1 MVGDM
6 STRRLVRLHVG
17 LALFGLSIALMVRAN
32 LGLDSWDV
40 FHQGIAHRTGL
51 PMGWVI
57 NGVGALVLLLWL
69 PLRQRPGYGTV
80 ANVVL
85 VGLVA
90 QVSLD
95 VLPTIDG
102 VLWRWPTLI
111 ASIVMNAVATGLYVG
126 AGLGP
131 GPRDGLMTGLAARGL
146 SIRVARTAIE
156 LAVLGT
162 GWLLGGTV
170 GIGTVLFALSIGPPV
185 HVLLPT
191 LTVTT
196 PNAHK
201 GATDATPQCDRRKHA
216 ARPNRGSGRWLVHA
230 DRSGTWGIRR
240 ARRRSGGG
248 EPAVPR

>member
-1 MVGDM
+1 M
-6 STRRLVRLHVG
+6 STSRAVRLHVG
-17 LALFGLSIALMVRAN
+17 LALFGVSIALMVRAN

-40 FHQGIAHRTGL
+40 LHQGIARRTGL

-90 QVSLD
+90 QACLD
-95 VLPTIDG
+95 VLPPVDG
-102 VLWRWPTLI
+102 LAWRWPLLTV
-111 ASIVMNAVATGLYVG
+111 SIVMNAVATGLYVG

-146 SIRVARTAIE
+146 SIRVARTGIE
-156 LAVLGT
+156 VSVLIA

-170 GIGTVLFALSIGPPV
+170 
-185 HVLLPT
+185 
-191 LTVTT
+191 
-196 PNAHK
+196 
-201 GATDATPQCDRRKHA
+201 
-216 ARPNRGSGRWLVHA
+216 
-230 DRSGTWGIRR
+230 
-240 ARRRSGGG
+240 
-248 EPAVPR
+248 

>member
-1 MVGDM
+1 M
-6 STRRLVRLHVG
+6 STSRLIRLHVG
-17 LALFGLSIALMVRAN
+17 LALFGVSIALMVRAN

-40 FHQGIAHRTGL
+40 LHQGISRRTGL

-80 ANVVL
+80 ANIVL

-90 QVSLD
+90 QACLD
-95 VLPTIDG
+95 VLPPVDG
-102 VLWRWPTLI
+102 LTWRWPMLI
-111 ASIVMNAVATGLYVG
+111 VSIVANAIATGLYVG

-156 LAVLGT
+156 VGVLVT

-170 GIGTVLFALSIGPPV
+170 GIGTVLFAVAIGPLV
-185 HVLLPT
+185 HYFLPK
-191 LTVTT
+191 LTVKAS
-196 PNAHK
+196 NANN
-201 GATDATPQCDRRKHA
+201 GVSNATSQCDRREHQT
-216 ARPNRGSGRWLVHA
+216 RPGRWSGCRLVHS
-230 DRSGTWGIRR
+230 DRPRARGIRG
-240 ARRRSGGG
+240 ARRRSGGV
-248 EPAVPR
+248 EPAVSR